1 MNRTHSDKVSHVSIS
16 QIAEECGVSHMTVSR
31 ALRKSNKV
39 AEKTR
44 RKIQNAA
51 KRLGYRLNV
60 RMGRP
65 RSYPKRGGSVDV
77 VMGASFA
84 PGNMFCMNL
93 LIVIEQ
99 GLARLGQDCVIRT
112 CDGEYGSFLSL
123 CESLRASAAT
133 GTIVIGAFLLEQT
146 ETILDIS
153 PGALFLD
160 YMGDPKLT
168 KPHESIGFDN
178 TEAARMG
185 VRHLVEIGRKR
196 IALLRGP
203 EEHYFSRDIV
213 QGYRDILYHNGIP
226 CEKSLILEADFTAD
240 GAALAVTE
248 AVEKGLEFDAIFTND
263 EMAVG
268 VIRALHDLGKN
279 VPADVAVGGCDGL
292 PVGKH
297 LIPSLTTV
305 VMDYN
310 KMGQLAVDRIT
321 EKSGKTEPEYH
332 IRLLP
337 NLQVR
342 ESTAKE

>member
-1 MNRTHSDKVSHVSIS
+1 MNRTNDDNVSRVSIA

-31 ALRKSNKV
+31 ALRKSDKV
-39 AEKTR
+39 AKKTR
-44 RKIQNAA
+44 RKIQETAQ
-51 KRLGYRLNV
+51 RLGYRLNV

-65 RSYPKRGGSVDV
+65 RSHSNRGGSVDV

-123 CESLRASAAT
+123 CESLRASEGM
-133 GTIVIGAFLLEQT
+133 GTIVIGDFLLEQI

-168 KPHESIGFDN
+168 KPYESIGFDN

-213 QGYRDILYHNGIP
+213 QGYREILYQNDIP

-240 GAALAVTE
+240 GAAFTIKQAI
-248 AVEKGLEFDAIFTND
+248 EKGLEFDAIFTND

-268 VIRALHDLGKN
+268 VIRALHDLEKN
-279 VPADVAVGGCDGL
+279 VPADVAVVGCDGL

-321 EKSGKTEPEYH
+321 EKSGNTKPEYH

-337 NLQVR
+337 NLQLR

>member
-1 MNRTHSDKVSHVSIS
+1 MNQTLGEKVSRVSIA
-16 QIAEECGVSHMTVSR
+16 QIAEECKVSHMTVSR
-31 ALRKSNKV
+31 ALRKSDKV

-44 RKIQNAA
+44 RKIQKAA
-51 KRLGYRLNV
+51 ERLGYRLNV

-65 RSYPKRGGSVDV
+65 RNLPGHGGSVDV

-93 LIVIEQ
+93 LIVIER

-112 CDGEYGSFLSL
+112 CDGEYGNFLSL
-123 CESLRASAAT
+123 CESLRASKAI
-133 GTIVIGAFLLEQT
+133 GTIVIGDFLLEQT

-160 YMGDPKLT
+160 YIGDPKLT
-168 KPHESIGFDN
+168 KPYESIGFDN
-178 TEAARMG
+178 TEAARLG

-213 QGYRDILYHNGIP
+213 QGYRDILFQNDLP
-226 CEKSLILEADFTAD
+226 CKKNLILEADFTAD
-240 GAALAVTE
+240 GAALAIKE

-279 VPADVAVGGCDGL
+279 VPADVAVVGCDGL

-321 EKSGKTEPEYH
+321 EKSGKTKPEYH

-337 NLQVR
+337 SLQVR